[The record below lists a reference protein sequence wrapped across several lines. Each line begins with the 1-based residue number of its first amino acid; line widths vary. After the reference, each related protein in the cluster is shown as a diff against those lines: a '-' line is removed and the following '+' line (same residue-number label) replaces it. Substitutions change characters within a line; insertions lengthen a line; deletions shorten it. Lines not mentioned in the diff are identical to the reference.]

1 MSVEDIRH
9 ALYVVL
15 SDSDISDKI
24 LTHYY
29 SNHNHPEGQESLI
42 EMTFVINKREFHRH
56 VLTLIWVSLPSQLS
70 AGAFLSISVI
80 SRLQQ
85 PGGGQRAGQP
95 SSVW

>member
-1 MSVEDIRH
+1 MSVEDIRD

-85 PGGGQRAGQP
+85 PGSGQRAGQP

>member
-1 MSVEDIRH
+1 MSVEDIRD

-70 AGAFLSISVI
+70 AGAFFIHFRHL
-80 SRLQQ
+80 
-85 PGGGQRAGQP
+85 
-95 SSVW
+95 